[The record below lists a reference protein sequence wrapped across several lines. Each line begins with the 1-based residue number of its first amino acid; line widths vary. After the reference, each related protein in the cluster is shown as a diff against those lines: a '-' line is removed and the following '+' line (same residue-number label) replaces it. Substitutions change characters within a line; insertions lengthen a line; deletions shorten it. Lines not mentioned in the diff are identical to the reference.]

1 MNDDN
6 KDKDKNNNEKENVN
20 KEVLNNNDVEVG
32 DKTSDKIP
40 EKINELDKLRQ
51 EKQDLEN
58 QCKRALA
65 DYQNLVKN
73 VAAEKNEIFKYS
85 LAGFLTE
92 ILPVYD
98 NLKTAIKTLSPEEQN
113 NSWVEGIKYVIK
125 QFQDIFI
132 VNGIKEIETI
142 GKKFDYNTME
152 AVEGEGDI
160 VSQEIRS
167 GYLLNDKVIIAAKVI
182 VCKKENENLDN
193 KKEENKNK

>member
-1 MNDDN
+1 MDNDN
-6 KDKDKNNNEKENVN
+6 KKNNEKDNINE
-20 KEVLNNNDVEVG
+20 EVLNNNDVETA

-73 VAAEKNEIFKYS
+73 VAIEKNEIFKYS
-85 LAGFLTE
+85 LSGFLIE

-98 NLKTAIKTLSPEEQN
+98 NLKTAIKTLKPEEQN

-125 QFQDIFI
+125 QFKDIFTA
-132 VNGIKEIETI
+132 NGVEEIKTMGE
-142 GKKFDYNTME
+142 KFDYNTME

-160 VSQEIRS
+160 VGQEIRP
-167 GYLLNDKVIIAAKVI
+167 GYLLNGKVIIPAKVI
-182 VCKKENENLDN
+182 VIKKENENLD
-193 KKEENKNK
+193 KKEKDKNK

>member
-20 KEVLNNNDVEVG
+20 KEVLNNNDVEVD
-32 DKTSDKIP
+32 DKISDKIP

-73 VAAEKNEIFKYS
+73 VAAEKTEIFKYS